1 MDHHVRHLGE
11 GDWARRLQRLPGTR
25 HDRARPTA
33 GDGGPQDATTD
44 RGHDADGHDAV
55 RAQSPGRR
63 TTVRAQGPGRPPDPD
78 TGWREA
84 EEIAAALRGA
94 GDPAMPSVPR
104 LRETLLR
111 CADGNETLA
120 DMIRDVLTG
129 WHLLG
134 PLWRD
139 DRVTEIHV
147 RGVRVTAL
155 GIGGVHEL
163 ADFPD
168 PGSARAAVET
178 VTRAAAD
185 VGAVVTAV
193 GGFTVVRRR
202 DGAHPDAGSLVA
214 EGVMEAELLSR
225 VADAIER
232 MRAVTVTGPAAP
244 RITLTLAS
252 LIPAGS
258 RVFQGPFGR
267 LPAGCVAVAGPLE
280 ADYVTG
286 TRPGEPAEG
295 MAAGGQIGAVIAN
308 PETDIPAQVRLAVTG
323 RTAAPTRVTAR

>member
-1 MDHHVRHLGE
+1 
-11 GDWARRLQRLPGTR
+11 
-25 HDRARPTA
+25 
-33 GDGGPQDATTD
+33 
-44 RGHDADGHDAV
+44 
-55 RAQSPGRR
+55 
-63 TTVRAQGPGRPPDPD
+63 
-78 TGWREA
+78 
-84 EEIAAALRGA
+84 
-94 GDPAMPSVPR
+94 
-104 LRETLLR
+104 
-111 CADGNETLA
+111 
-120 DMIRDVLTG
+120 
-129 WHLLG
+129 
-134 PLWRD
+134 
-139 DRVTEIHV
+139 
-147 RGVRVTAL
+147 
-155 GIGGVHEL
+155 
-163 ADFPD
+163 
-168 PGSARAAVET
+168 
-178 VTRAAAD
+178 
-185 VGAVVTAV
+185 
-193 GGFTVVRRR
+193 
-202 DGAHPDAGSLVA
+202 
-214 EGVMEAELLSR
+214 MEAELLSR